1 MYGCMNVYH
10 VFVFGAAEGLV
21 AFVQQHM
28 FETTVGIPV
37 LGFGLELRRERAEH
51 DGVFGNDDLAV
62 FGGIDGVVY
71 IRPELIESCSFA
83 AGDGAEEMV
92 FLSYG
97 QDL

>member
-10 VFVFGAAEGLV
+10 VFVFGAVEGLV

-28 FETTVGIPV
+28 FETTVGILV

-51 DGVFGNDDLAV
+51 DGVFGSDDLAV
-62 FGGIDGVVY
+62 FGGIDRVVY

-97 QDL
+97 QDR